1 MADPAYLAVARLR
14 KPHGLKGDVVLWAL
28 TDDPEG
34 VLVAGRRLVPVSEE
48 GERAGDEVVIER
60 SRRYQRQWLVKF
72 ESIADRGVLEGWR
85 NRLFGVAV
93 EELAAPRDE
102 EMYVYEMPGVSV
114 RVGGEIIGRVIR
126 LVEVAGGGGDL
137 LAVDVGGR
145 EVLVPF
151 RRPIV
156 TRVDRE
162 AREIELDPPD
172 GLLEL

>member
-34 VLVAGRRLVPVSEE
+34 VLVPGRRLVPVSEG
-48 GERAGDEVVIER
+48 GERAGDDVVVER
-60 SRRYQRQWLVKF
+60 SRRYNRQWLVKF
-72 ESIADRGVLEGWR
+72 ESVADREVLEGWR

-93 EELAAPRDE
+93 EELAAPRGE
-102 EMYVYEMPGVSV
+102 EMYIHEMPGVSV

-126 LVEVAGGGGDL
+126 LVEVAGGEGDL

-145 EVLVPF
+145 EILVPF

-162 AREIELDPPD
+162 AREIELDPPE

>member
-1 MADPAYLAVARLR
+1 M
-14 KPHGLKGDVVLWAL
+14 
-28 TDDPEG
+28 
-34 VLVAGRRLVPVSEE
+34 
-48 GERAGDEVVIER
+48 
-60 SRRYQRQWLVKF
+60 KF
-72 ESIADRGVLEGWR
+72 ESVADRGVLEGWR

-102 EMYVYEMPGVSV
+102 EMYVHEMPGVSV

-126 LVEVAGGGGDL
+126 LVEVAGGDL
-137 LAVDVGGR
+137 LVVDVDGR
-145 EVLVPF
+145 EILVPF